1 MEVDFCQFLLLCH
14 NLIGRV
20 LLYVI
25 CLVGCWFSDCQGPWA
40 DMASRR
46 PQLCTSVHK
55 IAKSG
60 VLAGQPHRS
69 LTSLTPLW
77 TPRVCAFIGNGGQ
90 TDEVLWSMKPCCLV
104 WRRQHNLPRRS
115 PSPGQLQACKKANTG
130 NKLHGKGMK
139 EEVPVMNSEISSLAC
154 IRFLLRQL
162 WPMIEGDASSCKFQR
177 RPGVSLDS
185 SSL

>member
-1 MEVDFCQFLLLCH
+1 MSAGCLSGCAFGSATVGVL
-14 NLIGRV
+14 GRTWPRED
-20 LLYVI
+20 LN
-25 CLVGCWFSDCQGPWA
+25 CA
-40 DMASRR
+40 
-46 PQLCTSVHK
+46 TSVHK
-55 IAKSG
+55 NTKSG
-60 VLAGQPHRS
+60 VLAGLPHRS
-69 LTSLTPLW
+69 LTFLTPLW
-77 TPRVCAFIGNGGQ
+77 TLRVCAFIGHGGQ
-90 TDEVLWSMKPCCLV
+90 TDEVLWSMKPGCLV

-130 NKLHGKGMK
+130 GELYGKGMK

-162 WPMIEGDASSCKFQR
+162 WPMIEGDAPSSEFKR